1 MSILKAS
8 ALVAMAVA
16 LNGAQLSA
24 QALTADCGTDAP
36 QSRLI
41 GLDRSEADV
50 CLDRFMLTPPPTA
63 PALPPSVAST
73 AGREPIGPP
82 PEPEGRDGTCM
93 RFVPTLAMTMP
104 VPCPA
109 GGKAP

>member
-1 MSILKAS
+1 MSILKAT

-24 QALTADCGTDAP
+24 QALTAECGTEVSQP
-36 QSRLI
+36 RLI

-50 CLDRFMLTPPPTA
+50 CLERFMTTPPPTA
-63 PALPPSVAST
+63 PVLPPSVAATS
-73 AGREPIGPP
+73 AREPAGS